1 MKANPQ
7 STAQDLRLTALSEFE
22 IRNSK
27 TESLATKSEPR
38 ISQSKMAISPLR
50 FSKSK
55 IRNPQSAILSFVLVL
70 LFPLPG
76 FSQEPKDA
84 NVQPRAP
91 KAEFVNPPSPE
102 AVAANTPAVTP
113 TILPPAPPKSGDVL
127 ASASSKAQKDL
138 DAALRELTATRE
150 KIAGEKV
157 PMSQALSKA
166 EDDLAIARKQLE
178 TAQRTRDLRNLDQS
192 TLKAEIKQREDENMY
207 MLNLLNEFSRNFGE
221 KGLHITERTGHR
233 EKLDLAK
240 AAHENT
246 TATRED
252 KYQHSFAVVEAALTR
267 LEDLMG
273 GVTYPGAALD
283 AKGGLVEGKFAQ
295 VGPMVLFSNPDG
307 SVAGFASEAKGSK
320 EPVVK
325 GAEHSKLF
333 GASFAALT
341 SGQEG
346 VIPSDFTMGQALRNL
361 SNKNSIVRTFIHG
374 GPIMWPMLFVAIAAV
389 IVSLERTL
397 FIFMENRRRNESQVE
412 QIFSLVEKGDR
423 PGAIR
428 IAESSTDYVARVL
441 GFALAHAELS
451 ISQAISKASAQ
462 EIQRFT
468 RGLPILDTIITAA
481 PLLGLLGT
489 VVGMMNTFSMMGGD
503 ELGAPAAIT
512 GGIAEGLIAT
522 AFGLLIAIACLFPN
536 SYLNA
541 KVETVQHEVDD
552 AGRRLDLLLLAQK
565 SFQAHAAYSPAL
577 TSSTP
582 PTSPRTG
589 SPPAP
594 PPPTVPSSS
603 PAVSPLLSPPLTAV
617 PPSQAAPPL
626 PTSIRSV
633 PAIGKAKPTPVLPTP
648 PVSGIPP
655 KKKLGFPNLL
665 GLLKP
670 KAPKPAG
677 PAQGAS

>member
-1 MKANPQ
+1 MAHE
-7 STAQDLRLTALSEFE
+7 LRRRAISNFE
-22 IRNSK
+22 MRNSK
-27 TESLATKSEPR
+27 
-38 ISQSKMAISPLR
+38 
-50 FSKSK
+50 FK
-55 IRNPQSAILSFVLVL
+55 IFPPQSPILYPQSLLSFFLVL
-70 LFPLPG
+70 ALWLAGPV
-76 FSQEPKDA
+76 SAQEPKDTK
-84 NVQPRAP
+84 VEPRAP

-102 AVAANTPAVTP
+102 AIAANTPAAMPST
-113 TILPPAPPKSGDVL
+113 LPPEKPKSGDVL
-127 ASASSKAQKDL
+127 ASASAKAQADL
-138 DAALRELTATRE
+138 DSALKELTATRE

-157 PMSQALSKA
+157 PLSQALSSA
-166 EDDLAIARKQLE
+166 EDQLAIARKQLE

-192 TLKAEIKQREDENMY
+192 SLKAEIKQREEENMY
-207 MLNLLNEFSRNFGE
+207 MLNLLNEFGRNFGD
-221 KGLHITERTGHR
+221 KGLHISERKGHR

-246 TATRED
+246 TASRED

-273 GVTYPGAALD
+273 GVTYSGVALD

-325 GAEHSKLF
+325 GAEHSKIF
-333 GASFAALT
+333 GQSFAALT

-428 IAESSTDYVARVL
+428 VAESSTDYVARVL

-451 ISQAISKASAQ
+451 ISQAISKASAL

-565 SFQAHAAYSPAL
+565 TFQG
-577 TSSTP
+577 SSGHGYP
-582 PTSPRTG
+582 
-589 SPPAP
+589 PPAP
-594 PPPTVPSSS
+594 PASPPPGAS
-603 PAVSPLLSPPLTAV
+603 PASLPV
-617 PPSQAAPPL
+617 PPL
-626 PTSIRSV
+626 PV
-633 PAIGKAKPTPVLPTP
+633 PLSQAPGMAKARPPTP
-648 PVSGIPP
+648 PPAGMARKSSGPAN
-655 KKKLGFPNLL
+655 LFGF
-665 GLLKP
+665 LKP

-677 PAQGAS
+677 PAPGAA